1 MISSLQFIKG
11 IADYKNEPCEI
22 SKIKDDIME
31 LFKKNVQQ
39 QASYYVTQKINY
51 YFREYQVRRGKSVD
65 EVEKAFTS
73 LTSDIQIREWFDKR
87 EQELNEI
94 IDRNDYS
101 EAILAY
107 NNKGLH
113 SIIEKTFGI
122 SSYNKKA
129 LEYLKASEDAKQLL
143 RKMFPD
149 IL

>member
-1 MISSLQFIKG
+1 
-11 IADYKNEPCEI
+11 
-22 SKIKDDIME
+22 ME

-51 YFREYQVRRGKSVD
+51 FLREYQVRRGKSVD

-73 LTSDIQIREWFDKR
+73 LKDDIQIREWFDKR

-94 IDRNDYS
+94 IDRNNYS

-113 SIIEKTFGI
+113 SIIEKAFGM

-143 RKMFPD
+143 RRMFPD